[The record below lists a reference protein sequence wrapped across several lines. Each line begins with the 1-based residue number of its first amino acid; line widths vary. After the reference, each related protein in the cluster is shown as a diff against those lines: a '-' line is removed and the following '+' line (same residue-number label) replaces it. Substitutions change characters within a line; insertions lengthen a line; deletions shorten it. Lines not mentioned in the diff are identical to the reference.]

1 MATFTGDD
9 GPNAIAGTS
18 GADTLS
24 GLGGNDNLQGGAG
37 NDSVLGGA
45 GNDTVA
51 GNDGVDWVQGDAG
64 NDTVSGGSG
73 QDHFVFAEAGSAN
86 ADTLSDFATGWD
98 DIRLDLAG
106 FSALGAAGRF
116 ASNDVRFFSGAGA
129 TSGHDADD
137 RIIFN
142 TTTHQLFYDADG
154 SGSGAA
160 QLIATLSNNG
170 NVVASD
176 LWVFGT
182 PPSSGNT
189 ITGTAGDD
197 SLAGTSG
204 DDTIDG
210 LGGDDTINGAGGQ
223 DSLIG
228 GAGNDSIVGGTPD
241 FQGNAGDH
249 YVGGD
254 GNDTM
259 DGFQSRGSPDADTM
273 DGGLGDD
280 LYIVDRTDD
289 VLTDAGGTDTVKAM
303 DIDWTLGAGFEN
315 LIIDSQ
321 ISEGGRTGIGNELD
335 NHMSNTWGGTL
346 SGLGGNDTIFGSDR
360 SDNLLGGDGDDFLDA
375 RSGFRTDTMDGGAG
389 HDTLQASE
397 SDILSFSAAPGAANA
412 DLVLGFDP
420 SDIVRLD
427 GAVMAALGASG
438 SFSASDARFYAAA
451 GATAGHD
458 TNDRVVYDTASGN
471 LYYDADGSGAGA
483 AQLLATF
490 QGAPTLTAS
499 NFQVVNGTGGSQDGT
514 DGPDTLTGGAGD
526 DRLNG
531 FGGNDSLNG
540 AAGNDTLDG
549 GAGQDT
555 LTGGT
560 GADDFVLS
568 QFPADGQPRI
578 TDFSSGADQL
588 LVNGTTH
595 ANLGASGDFTAGD
608 GRFFAGAGQTSA
620 HDATDRIIYDTATG
634 NVYYDSDGAGGAA
647 AQLMAVLQPGATL
660 AATDISVEGESTGG
674 VFQTGGPG
682 NDTLVGT
689 PGNDTLDGAGGDDS
703 LSGLAG
709 GDSLIGGA
717 GNDTLDGGDD
727 VDTLDGGLGNDT
739 YLVTTNDVLV
749 DAGGIDTVVAHESWT
764 LADGF
769 ENATFIAEGV
779 VIDGIGNDQ
788 ANVLD
793 GRAASGQVQLFGE
806 GGDDEIFGGGSFGIL
821 EGGAGND
828 TVHGGTDFDNI
839 VGQEGDDLLLGGT
852 GQGSFQG
859 GEGDDTM
866 LGGAADDTFLYFL
879 GTIEAGGYGHDSI
892 DGGGGFDFIS
902 FSDDAAAN
910 TVRDA
915 VDIDLGA
922 GTFTGGDRLGGGA
935 VFQSIEGVNGTPFD
949 DRIAGDGIA
958 NVLRG
963 GDGSDSLVSAGGDD
977 TLTGGNGNDA
987 FVLTDPASLVTV
999 TDFSSGGDKLHFDA
1013 TAFTQIGASG
1023 NFSAGDARFFAG
1035 TGAHDAD
1042 DRVIFDSS
1050 NGRLLY
1056 DPDGNG
1062 SQSAFIVAEVT
1073 GNVVA
1078 TDIFVDN
1085 GTAANNQTLNGT
1097 SGNDTLVGGAGND
1110 TLNGNAGNDSLAGN
1124 GGNDSLDGG
1133 SGADTMD
1140 GGLGD
1145 DTYVAFANDVLTDSG
1160 GIDTINTP
1168 ETTWT
1173 LAAGFENL
1181 VLNAG
1186 TAATTSFG
1194 NSGNNQIT
1202 GNSAA
1207 NTMNGLA
1214 GIDTLTGGGGADSFV
1229 FSSTGP
1235 FNGDAVTDFASG
1247 VDKIHLDA
1255 NAMNALGASGNF
1267 SSGDARF
1274 FAGAGASA
1282 GHDADDRVVYDTS
1295 SGRLWY
1301 DFDGSGAGDAQ
1312 LIATLQGGAALASTD
1327 IVVDN
1332 GSAPPPPPAGQAI
1345 NGTSGA
1351 DSIIGGSGNDSIQG
1365 GAGNDT
1371 IDGGAG
1377 NDNIGG
1383 NDGVDSIAGGAGND
1397 ALSGGSGQDRFV
1409 FHEFGSANADTI
1421 SDFASA
1427 WDGINVDNA
1436 AFSAVGADGRFSSND
1451 ARFFAAAG
1459 AAAGHD
1465 ADDRMVYNTTTGQLY
1480 YDADGSGSGE
1490 AQLVATIANHPA
1502 MAASDIT
1509 VI

>member
-1 MATFTGDD
+1 MATFTGGA
-9 GPNAIAGTS
+9 GPDTIFGTS

-24 GLGGNDNLQGGAG
+24 GLGGNDNLQGAAG

-73 QDHFVFAEAGSAN
+73 QDHFLFAEAGSAN
-86 ADTLSDFATGWD
+86 ADTLSDFASAWD

-106 FSALGAAGRF
+106 FAALGATGRL

-137 RIIFN
+137 RLIFN

-154 SGSGAA
+154 NGAGAA
-160 QLIATLSNNG
+160 QLIATLSNGG
-170 NVVASD
+170 NIVASD

-182 PPSSGNT
+182 PPATGT
-189 ITGTAGDD
+189 ITGTPGND
-197 SLAGTSG
+197 SITGTPG
-204 DDTIDG
+204 NDTIDG

-228 GAGNDSIVGGTPD
+228 GAGNDLLVGGTPD
-241 FQGNAGDH
+241 FEGNAGDH

-259 DGFQSRGSPDADTM
+259 DGWQSHGSPDADTM

-289 VLTDAGGTDTVKAM
+289 VLTDAGGTDTVHAM
-303 DIDWTLGAGFEN
+303 DINWTLGAGFEN
-315 LIIDSQ
+315 LVIDSQ

-335 NHMSNTWGGTL
+335 NHMSNTWGGVL
-346 SGLGGNDTIFGSDR
+346 SGLGGNDTILGSDR
-360 SDNLLGGDGDDFLDA
+360 ADSLLGGDGDDFLDA
-375 RSGFRTDTMDGGAG
+375 GSGFRTDTMDGGAG

-397 SDILSFSAAPGAANA
+397 SDVLSFSAAPGAANA

-420 SDIVRLD
+420 SDTVRLD

-438 SFSASDARFYAAA
+438 NFSDSDARFYAAA
-451 GATAGHD
+451 GATGGHD
-458 TNDRVVYDTASGN
+458 TNDRVVYDTSTGN
-471 LYYDADGSGAGA
+471 LYYDADGNGAGA

-490 QGAPTLTAS
+490 QGAPALTAS
-499 NFQVVNGTGGSQDGT
+499 DFQVVNGTGASQDGT
-514 DGPDTLTGGAGD
+514 DGPDTLTGGAGN

-540 AAGNDTLDG
+540 AGGDDTLDG

-555 LTGGT
+555 LDGGT

-578 TDFSSGADQL
+578 TDFASGSDQL
-588 LVNGTTH
+588 LVNGATH
-595 ANLGASGDFTAGD
+595 ANLGASGDFSAGD
-608 GRFFAGAGQTSA
+608 ERFFAGAGQTSA
-620 HDATDRIIYDTATG
+620 HDATDRIVYDTATG
-634 NVYYDSDGAGGAA
+634 NLYYDSDGAGGAA
-647 AQLMAVLQPGATL
+647 AQLMAVLQPGASL
-660 AATDISVEGESTGG
+660 AATDISVEGESAGG
-674 VFQTGGPG
+674 AFQTGGPG

-709 GDSLIGGA
+709 GDSLIGGS

-749 DAGGIDTVVAHESWT
+749 DAGGVDTVVAHESWT

-769 ENATFIAEGV
+769 ENATFISDSTLV
-779 VIDGIGNDQ
+779 DGFGNDQ

-793 GRAASGQVQLFGE
+793 ARGVSVQLGLFGE
-806 GGDDEIFGGGSFGIL
+806 GGDDELFGGSSFGIL
-821 EGGAGND
+821 EGGTGND
-828 TVHGGTDFDNI
+828 TVHGGSDFDNI
-839 VGQEGDDLLLGGT
+839 VGEEGDDLLLGGT
-852 GQGSFQG
+852 GQGVFQG
-859 GEGDDTM
+859 GPGQDTM
-866 LGGAADDTFLYFL
+866 LGGAADDDFLYFQ
-879 GTIEAGGYGHDSI
+879 GTIQADGYGHDTI
-892 DGGGGFDFIS
+892 DGGAGFDFIS
-902 FSDDAAAN
+902 FNDGVAAN
-910 TVRDA
+910 TIRSA
-915 VDIDLGA
+915 VTIDLGA
-922 GTFTGGDRLGGGA
+922 GTFTGGDRLDGSA
-935 VFQSIEGVNGTPFD
+935 VFQSIEGVNATPFD
-949 DRIAGDGIA
+949 DSITGSALANILRAGDGNDTII
-958 NVLRG
+958 G
-963 GDGSDSLVSAGGDD
+963 AGGDD
-977 TLTGGNGNDA
+977 TLTGGGGNDA
-987 FVLTDPASLVTV
+987 FVLTHPTDLVTV
-999 TDFSSGGDKLHFDA
+999 TDFASGGDKLHFDG
-1013 TAFTQIGASG
+1013 TAFTQLGAAG

-1035 TGAHDAD
+1035 VGAHDAD
-1042 DRVIFDSS
+1042 DRIIFDSAS
-1050 NGRLLY
+1050 GRLLY
-1056 DPDGNG
+1056 DADGNG
-1062 SQSAFIVAEVT
+1062 AQSAFIVAELT

-1085 GTAANNQTLNGT
+1085 GTAATGQTLNGT

-1110 TLNGNAGNDSLAGN
+1110 TLNGNAGNDSLVGN

-1145 DTYVAFANDVLTDSG
+1145 DIYVAFANDVLVDAG

-1168 ETTWT
+1168 ETSWT
-1173 LAAGFENL
+1173 LAPGFENL

-1186 TAATTSFG
+1186 TSPTTSFG
-1194 NSGNNQIT
+1194 NASNNQIT
-1202 GNSAA
+1202 GNGAA
-1207 NTMNGLA
+1207 NTMNGLG

-1235 FNGDAVTDFASG
+1235 FNADAITDFTSG

-1255 NAMNALGASGNF
+1255 NSMNALGASGNF
-1267 SSGDARF
+1267 SAGDARF

-1282 GHDADDRVVYDTS
+1282 GHDADDRVVYDTT

-1301 DFDGSGAGDAQ
+1301 DADGSGSGDAQ
-1312 LIATLQGGAALASTD
+1312 LVATLQGAAALAATD
-1327 IVVDN
+1327 LVVDN
-1332 GSAPPPPPAGQAI
+1332 GSAPPPPDPGQSI

-1351 DSIIGGSGNDSIQG
+1351 DVINGGSGNDSIQG

-1371 IDGGAG
+1371 INGGAG

-1409 FHEFGSANADTI
+1409 FHEFGAANADTI

-1427 WDGINVDNA
+1427 WDGIHVDNA
-1436 AFSAVGADGRFSSND
+1436 AFTQVGADGRFTSND
-1451 ARFFAAAG
+1451 ARFFAGAG
-1459 AAAGHD
+1459 ANAGHD